1 MGVTTAAAGAD
12 DRALAAVRAIWERRK
27 GEILGRV
34 TLLEDAVAA
43 LMGDALGEPQRL
55 ESRRAA
61 HQLAGSAG
69 TFGFPRGSELARE
82 MEHMM
87 DPGMSLGPAQVPRLA
102 ELVVSLRSELE
113 GEPEGGL
120 AVEPAPAAV
129 REPLLLVVGD
139 DPERAERLTVPA
151 VGRGLRARSAPWVD
165 APRAVEIEHP
175 DVVLLALATPE
186 RTDDALEL
194 LADLAS
200 LHAEMPI
207 LLLAPPGA
215 PVDRVEVARRGGRG
229 VLSATLPAAQ
239 VIDAV
244 TQLVERLRAP
254 EAKVLAV
261 DDDPTVLAALSE
273 LLGSQPGFEVTTLER
288 PGELWEALEQA
299 PPDLLVLDVDMPEV
313 SGIELCRTVRDD
325 ARFAGLPIL
334 FLTAKN
340 DADTVHRLFAA
351 GADDYVAKPI
361 VGPELITRITNRVE
375 RARLLRSFAD
385 TDALTGVSSRARSVE
400 LLGRFTRLADRFG
413 QPLSLAVLDLDNLK
427 GVNDSF
433 GHAGGDA
440 VLKRLGQSLLAALR
454 GEDVVARW
462 GGQELVAGMYGMSK
476 EDGVQRLAELL
487 EGFRGERFA
496 ASDGGHFSTSFSA
509 GVAQYPEDGTDLQS
523 LYKAADVAV
532 QQAKAAGRD
541 RVLPAGWHPDRTIHA
556 ADIVLVEDDETLAAL
571 LMHALE
577 TRGYRA
583 RWLSDGL
590 EAAGLLAGPDPDLR
604 TPLVLLD
611 VDLPGLSGL
620 EVLRCLAD
628 QGTLR
633 RTRVVMLT
641 ARSAESEVLTA
652 LELGAFDHV
661 AKPFSVPV
669 LIQRI
674 RRALRR

>member
-1 MGVTTAAAGAD
+1 MSVTQAAGAE

-27 GEILGRV
+27 DEILGRV
-34 TLLEDAVAA
+34 ELLEDAVAA
-43 LMGDALGEPQRL
+43 LMDHGLDEPQRL
-55 ESRRAA
+55 QARRAA

-82 MEHMM
+82 MEHML
-87 DPGMSLGPAQVPRLA
+87 DHGASVGVAQVPRLA

-113 GEPEGGL
+113 GEPEGRL
-120 AVEPAPAAV
+120 AIESAPPAG
-129 REPLLLVVGD
+129 REHVLLVVED
-139 DPERAERLTVPA
+139 DPERAERLTVEA
-151 VGRGLRARSAPWVD
+151 LGRGLRSRRAPWGR
-165 APRAVEIEHP
+165 APRAIEMERP
-175 DVVLLALATPE
+175 DVVLLVSEAPE
-186 RTDDALEL
+186 RADDALEL
-194 LADLAS
+194 LAELAA
-200 LHAEMPI
+200 LAPEVPI
-207 LLLAPPGA
+207 LFLAPPGA
-215 PVDRVEVARRGGRG
+215 LVDRVEVARRGGRG
-229 VLSATLPAAQ
+229 VLSATLPPAQ

-244 TQLVERLRAP
+244 TQLVERLRMP
-254 EAKVLAV
+254 EVKVLAV
-261 DDDPTVLAALSE
+261 DDDPTVLAVLSE
-273 LLGSQPGFEVTTLER
+273 LLGSQGLDVTTLEHPR
-288 PGELWEALEQA
+288 ELWEALDQVS
-299 PPDLLVLDVDMPEV
+299 PDLLVLDVDMPGV

-334 FLTAKN
+334 FLTART

-351 GADDYVAKPI
+351 GADDYVPKPI

-433 GHAGGDA
+433 GHSGGDA
-440 VLKRLGQSLLAALR
+440 VLRRLGQSLLDALR

-476 EDGVQRLAELL
+476 EDSVQRLAELL

-496 ASDGGHFSTSFSA
+496 AGDGRHFRTSFSA

-523 LYKAADVAV
+523 LYRAADVAV

-541 RVLPAGWHPDRTIHA
+541 RVLPAGWHPDRTIHT

-583 RWLSDGL
+583 RWLSDGR

-604 TPLVLLD
+604 APLVLLD

-620 EVLRCLAD
+620 EVLRRLAD

-641 ARSAESEVLTA
+641 ARSAETEVLTA